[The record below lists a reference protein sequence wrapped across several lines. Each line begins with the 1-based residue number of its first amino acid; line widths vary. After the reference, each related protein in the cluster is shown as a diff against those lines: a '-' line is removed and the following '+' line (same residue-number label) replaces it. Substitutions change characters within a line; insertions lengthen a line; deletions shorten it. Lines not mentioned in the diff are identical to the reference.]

1 MSYQVCIDIGGTFT
15 DCLVS
20 DREGMISIYK
30 SPTTPG
36 EFERGFI
43 EVLHVAADGL
53 GKEPAAF
60 LREIDLIVHGSTVST
75 NALVERKTVKVGLIL
90 NEGHEDVLLLRQGP
104 RKGAFQWKLDY
115 PDPYVPRHLTRG
127 VAGRIDARGRE
138 LVALD
143 ETGVRTAARD
153 LRALNV
159 EAVAVGLLWSV
170 VNPAHELRVREILAE
185 TLPDIPVTLS
195 HEINPM
201 PREYQ
206 RIIAA
211 AIDAS
216 IHPIVSR
223 YISRLQTALDDAG
236 FQGELLLA
244 NCVGGMMPLPE
255 MLKKPIYSV
264 MSGPTLAPMA
274 ALALSDEADIIV
286 GDMGGTTFD
295 VSALRDRQIIIT
307 PDSMIHDDSLGIP
320 KVDVRS
326 VGAGGG
332 SIAHVDAGGLLRVGP
347 QSAGARPGPACYGAG
362 GEWPTVTDANVILG
376 LVDPDYFL
384 GGRIRLRRDLAERAV
399 GSIARALGISLHE
412 AAYAIYTT
420 SNHNMVA
427 AIEEITVRE
436 GINPRDSLFV
446 CGGGATAIHIAEM
459 ADVLGLKRYM
469 IPRFMA
475 GLSAYGGLISDI
487 RNEKSGVLL
496 TSHVAFDLDGV
507 NRMLERLRE
516 AGNSF
521 LAESGVAPE
530 NRQFEF
536 SFLGRY
542 EFQSFEIEVPITPR
556 DGRLSEADLPDL
568 VEAFHRMHERIYSIR
583 TDGDIV
589 EFTAWKLRAI
599 GKRRGHEISR
609 RNTLPAQAGPIVAK
623 ARRAVYDQ
631 PARAMVEVPVYE
643 LSTLG
648 HGARLSG
655 PCLVET
661 PTFTAF
667 LKQGHD
673 GVMDAFGNINVTVA
687 KSPENHVCP

>member
-1 MSYQVCIDIGGTFT
+1 MQYQVCIDIGGTFT

-20 DREGMISIYK
+20 DVDGVISIFK

-36 EFERGFI
+36 EFEKGFI
-43 EVLHVAADGL
+43 NVLHVAAEGY
-53 GKEPAAF
+53 GKTPDDF
-60 LREIDLIVHGSTVST
+60 LRQIELIVHGSTVST
-75 NALVERKTVKVGLIL
+75 NALVEKKTVKVGLIL

-115 PDPYVPRHLTRG
+115 PEAYVPRHLTYG
-127 VAGRIDARGRE
+127 VAGRIDARGRV
-138 LVALD
+138 LTALD
-143 ETGVRTAARD
+143 ENQIREAARS
-153 LRALNV
+153 LRASKV
-159 EAVAVGLLWSV
+159 EAIAVGFLWSV
-170 VNPAHELRVREILAE
+170 VNPAHELRAREILAE
-185 TLPDIPVTLS
+185 ELPDIPVTLS

-216 IHPIVSR
+216 INPIVSR
-223 YISRLQTALDDAG
+223 YIGRLKTALDEAG
-236 FQGELLLA
+236 FAGDLLLA

-295 VSALRDRQIIIT
+295 VSALRDHQIIVT

-332 SIAHVDAGGLLRVGP
+332 SIAHVDAGGLLQVGP
-347 QSAGARPGPACYGAG
+347 HSASARPGPACYGFG
-362 GEWPTVTDANVILG
+362 GTRPTVTDANVMLG

-384 GGRIRLRRDLAERAV
+384 GGKMKLHRDLAEKAV
-399 GSIARALGISLHE
+399 GEIAEGLGVSLQE

-436 GINPRDSLFV
+436 GINPRDCFFV

-459 ADVLGLKRYM
+459 VDILGLRRYM

-475 GLSAYGGLISDI
+475 GLSAFGGLISDI

-507 NRMLERLRE
+507 NAMLRQLKA
-516 AGNSF
+516 AGDAF
-521 LAESGVAPE
+521 LADAGVAPE
-530 NRQFEF
+530 NRQYEF
-536 SFLGRY
+536 AYMGRY
-542 EFQSFEIEVPITPR
+542 EFQSFEIEVPLTLQ
-556 DGRLSEADLPDL
+556 DGTLSSDDLPAL
-568 VEAFHRMHERIYSIR
+568 VEAFHKMHERIYSIR
-583 TDGDIV
+583 SDGDVV

-599 GKRRGHEISR
+599 GKRQGQEIWR
-609 RNTLPAQAGPIVAK
+609 RNTLPAQTAAIAAK
-623 ARRAVYDQ
+623 ASRKIYDQ
-631 PARAMVEVPVYE
+631 PTRAMIDVPVYE

-648 HGARLSG
+648 EGAVLPG
-655 PCLVET
+655 PCLIEAQ
-661 PTFTAF
+661 TFTAF
-667 LKQGHD
+667 LKQGHE
-673 GVMDAFGNINVTVA
+673 GKLDAFGNVIVTVA
-687 KSPENHVCP
+687 

>member
-1 MSYQVCIDIGGTFT
+1 MGYQVCIDIGGTFT

-20 DREGMISIYK
+20 DSGGVISIFK

-36 EFERGFI
+36 EFEKGFI
-43 EVLHVAADGL
+43 NVLHAAAEGHGL
-53 GKEPAAF
+53 TADDF
-60 LREIDLIVHGSTVST
+60 LKQIELIVHGSTVST
-75 NALVERKTVKVGLIL
+75 NALVEKKTVKVGLIL

-104 RKGAFQWKLDY
+104 RKGAFQWKLNY

-143 ETGVRTAARD
+143 EDAVRSAAGAFRT
-153 LRALNV
+153 LGV

-170 VNPAHELRVREILAE
+170 VNPAHEVRVGELLAE
-185 TLPDIPVTLS
+185 ELPDIPITLS

-206 RIIAA
+206 RIIAT

-223 YISRLQTALDDAG
+223 YIGRLQSALDEAG
-236 FQGELLLA
+236 FTGDLLLA

-274 ALALSDEADIIV
+274 ALALSDEPDIIV

-295 VSALRDRQIIIT
+295 VSALRDHQIIIT

-332 SIAHVDAGGLLRVGP
+332 SIAHVDAGGLLKVGP

-362 GEWPTVTDANVILG
+362 GERPTVTDANVVLG

-384 GGRIRLRRDLAERAV
+384 GGKMKLHRQLAEKAV
-399 GSIARALGISLHE
+399 GEIATALGVGLEE

-469 IPRFMA
+469 VPRFMA
-475 GLSAYGGLISDI
+475 GLSAFGGLISDI

-496 TSHVAFDLDGV
+496 TSHVDFDLDGV
-507 NRMLERLRE
+507 NALLAQLRK
-516 AGNSF
+516 AGDGF
-521 LAESGVAPE
+521 LADAGVAPD
-530 NRQFEF
+530 NRQFEL
-536 SFLGRY
+536 SYMGRY
-542 EFQSFEIEVPITPR
+542 EFQSFEIEVPFELG
-556 DGRLSEADLPDL
+556 DGPLSADDLSML

-583 TDGDIV
+583 IDGDVV

-599 GKRRGHEISR
+599 GKRSGQETWR
-609 RNTLPAQAGPIVAK
+609 RNTLPPQAGPVTPK
-623 ARRAVYDQ
+623 ATRRVYDQ
-631 PARAMVEVPVYE
+631 PARSMIEVPVYE
-643 LSTLG
+643 LSALG
-648 HGARLSG
+648 EGAKLHG
-655 PCLVET
+655 PCLIEA

-667 LKQGHD
+667 LKRGHD
-673 GVMDAFGNINVTVA
+673 GSLDTFGNINVTVA
-687 KSPENHVCP
+687 

>member
-1 MSYQVCIDIGGTFT
+1 MGYQVCIDIGGTFT

-20 DREGMISIYK
+20 DAEGVISIFK

-36 EFERGFI
+36 EFEKGFI
-43 EVLHVAADGL
+43 NVLHVAAQGYRKD
-53 GKEPAAF
+53 PDAF

-75 NALVERKTVKVGLIL
+75 NALVERKTVKVGVIL
-90 NEGHEDVLLLRQGP
+90 NEGHEDILLLRQGP

-115 PDPYVPRHLTRG
+115 PPPYVPRHLTRG
-127 VAGRIDARGRE
+127 VPGRIDARGRE
-138 LVALD
+138 LTPLD
-143 ETGVRTAARD
+143 EARVRAAARD
-153 LRALNV
+153 FRLLGVQAI
-159 EAVAVGLLWSV
+159 AVGLLWSV
-170 VNPAHELRVREILAE
+170 VNPAHELRVRAILAE
-185 TLPDIPVTLS
+185 ELPDIPVTLS

-216 IHPIVSR
+216 INPIVSR
-223 YISRLQTALDDAG
+223 YIGRLQTALDQSG
-236 FQGELLLA
+236 FTGELLLA

-274 ALALSDEADIIV
+274 ALALSDEPDIIV

-295 VSALRDRQIIIT
+295 VSALRDHQIIIT

-332 SIAHVDAGGLLRVGP
+332 SIAHVDDGGLLNVGP
-347 QSAGARPGPACYGAG
+347 QSAGARPGPACYGTG
-362 GEWPTVTDANVILG
+362 GTLPTVTDANVVLG

-384 GGRIRLRRDLAERAV
+384 GGKMKLHRDLAERAV
-399 GSIARALGISLHE
+399 ADIGQRLGISLEE

-436 GINPRDSLFV
+436 GINPRDSIFV

-459 ADVLGLKRYM
+459 ADILGLKRYM

-475 GLSAYGGLISDI
+475 GLSAFGGLISDI

-496 TSHVAFDLDGV
+496 TSDVGFRPG
-507 NRMLERLRE
+507 R
-516 AGNSF
+516 
-521 LAESGVAPE
+521 
-530 NRQFEF
+530 RQ
-536 SFLGRY
+536 RH
-542 EFQSFEIEVPITPR
+542 P
-556 DGRLSEADLPDL
+556 
-568 VEAFHRMHERIYSIR
+568 
-583 TDGDIV
+583 
-589 EFTAWKLRAI
+589 
-599 GKRRGHEISR
+599 
-609 RNTLPAQAGPIVAK
+609 
-623 ARRAVYDQ
+623 
-631 PARAMVEVPVYE
+631 
-643 LSTLG
+643 
-648 HGARLSG
+648 GA
-655 PCLVET
+655 
-661 PTFTAF
+661 
-667 LKQGHD
+667 
-673 GVMDAFGNINVTVA
+673 
-687 KSPENHVCP
+687 

>member
-1 MSYQVCIDIGGTFT
+1 MGYQICIDIGGTFT

-20 DREGMISIYK
+20 DERGVISIFK

-36 EFERGFI
+36 EFEKGFI
-43 EVLHVAADGL
+43 NVLHVAAEGYGL
-53 GKEPAAF
+53 PPERF
-60 LREIDLIVHGSTVST
+60 IREIDLIVHGSTVST
-75 NALVERKTVKVGLIL
+75 NALVEKKTVKVGLVL
-90 NEGHEDVLLLRQGP
+90 NQGHEDILLLRQGP

-115 PDPYVPRHLTRG
+115 PDAYVPRHLTRG
-127 VAGRIDARGRE
+127 VAGRIDARGQE
-138 LVALD
+138 HVPLD
-143 ETGVRTAARD
+143 EAAVRAAARD
-153 LRALNV
+153 FAGLGVQAI
-159 EAVAVGLLWSV
+159 AVGLLWSV
-170 VNPAHELRVREILAE
+170 VNPAHELRVRDILARE
-185 TLPDIPVTLS
+185 LPDIPVTLS

-206 RIIAA
+206 RVIAA

-223 YISRLQTALDDAG
+223 YIGRLQQALDAAG
-236 FQGELLLA
+236 FAGDLLLA

-274 ALALSDEADIIV
+274 ALALSDEPDIIV

-295 VSALRDRQIIIT
+295 VSALRDHQIIIT

-332 SIAHVDAGGLLRVGP
+332 SIAHVDAGGLLNVGP
-347 QSAGARPGPACYGAG
+347 QSAGARPGPACYGIG
-362 GEWPTVTDANVILG
+362 GTHPTVTDANVVLG

-384 GGRIRLRRDLAERAV
+384 GGKMKLRRDLAEQAV
-399 GSIARALGISLHE
+399 AQIATGLGVSLPE

-436 GINPRDSLFV
+436 GINPRDSFFV

-459 ADVLGLKRYM
+459 ADILGLKRYM

-475 GLSAYGGLISDI
+475 GLSAFGGLISDI

-496 TSHVAFDLDGV
+496 TSDADFDLAGV
-507 NRMLERLRE
+507 NAMLAQLRMAGDGFLED
-516 AGNSF
+516 A
-521 LAESGVAPE
+521 GVAPE

-536 SFLGRY
+536 SFMGRY
-542 EFQSFEIEVPITPR
+542 EFQSFEIEVPLTLT
-556 DGRLSEADLPDL
+556 DGRLTAADLPAL

-583 TDGDIV
+583 TDGDVV

-599 GKRRGHEISR
+599 GKRQGQEIWR
-609 RNTLPAQAGPIVAK
+609 RNILPAQQGAVAPK
-623 ARRAVYDQ
+623 ASRRVYDQ
-631 PARAMVEVPVYE
+631 PSRGMIDVPVYE

-648 HGARLSG
+648 EGAQLAG
-655 PCLVET
+655 PCLVEAE
-661 PTFTAF
+661 TFTAF
-667 LKQGHD
+667 LKRGHD
-673 GVMDAFGNINVTVA
+673 GRLDRFGNIIVTVA
-687 KSPENHVCP
+687 

>member
-1 MSYQVCIDIGGTFT
+1 MGYQVCIDIGGTFT

-20 DREGMISIYK
+20 DSDGFISIFK

-36 EFERGFI
+36 NFEKGFI
-43 EVLHVAADGL
+43 DVLHVAAEGY
-53 GKEPAAF
+53 GKTPQAF
-60 LREIDLIVHGSTVST
+60 MKEVDLIVHGSTVST

-90 NEGHEDVLLLRQGP
+90 NEGHEDMLLLRQGP

-115 PDPYVPRHLTRG
+115 PEPYVPRYLTRG
-127 VAGRIDARGRE
+127 IAGRIDARGRE
-138 LVALD
+138 LVTLD
-143 ETGVRTAARD
+143 EGQLRAAARD
-153 LRALNV
+153 FKSLGV

-170 VNPAHELRVREILAE
+170 VNDAHELRAREILE
-185 TLPDIPVTLS
+185 QELPGISVTLS

-206 RIIAA
+206 RVIAA

-216 IHPIVSR
+216 IYPIVSQ
-223 YISRLQTALDDAG
+223 YIGRLQTALNEAG
-236 FQGELLLA
+236 FAGDLLLA
-244 NCVGGMMPLPE
+244 NCVGGMMPLHE

-295 VSALRDRQIIIT
+295 VSALRDHQIIIT
-307 PDSMIHDDSLGIP
+307 PDGMIHDDSLGIP

-332 SIAHVDAGGLLRVGP
+332 SIAHVDAGGLLNVGP
-347 QSAGARPGPACYGAG
+347 RSAGAKPGPACYGTG
-362 GEWPTVTDANVILG
+362 GDLPTVTDANVVLG

-384 GGRIRLRRDLAERAV
+384 GGKMKLNRELAEKAV
-399 GSIARALGISLHE
+399 GQIATALGVSLAE

-436 GINPRDSLFV
+436 GINPRDSFFV

-459 ADVLGLKRYM
+459 ADILGLKRYM

-475 GLSAYGGLISDI
+475 GLSAFGGLISDI
-487 RNEKSGVLL
+487 RNDKSGVLL
-496 TSHVAFDLDGV
+496 TSHVAFDVTGV
-507 NRMLERLRE
+507 NALLARLRKAGDEFLEE
-516 AGNSF
+516 A
-521 LAESGVAPE
+521 GVAPE

-536 SFLGRY
+536 SFMGRY
-542 EFQSFEIEVPITPR
+542 EFQSFEIEVPFTAP
-556 DGRLSEADLPDL
+556 DGQIRMEDLPEV

-583 TDGDIV
+583 IDADVV
-589 EFTAWKLRAI
+589 EFTSWKLRAI
-599 GKRRGHEISR
+599 GKRQGQDIWR
-609 RNTLPAQAGPIVAK
+609 RNTLPAQNGAVLPK
-623 ARRAVYDQ
+623 STRRIHEQ
-631 PARAMVEVPVYE
+631 TLGAMVEVPVYE
-643 LSTLG
+643 LSG
-648 HGARLSG
+648 IGQGAQLSG
-655 PCLVET
+655 PCLVEAQ
-661 PTFTAF
+661 TFTAY
-667 LKQGHD
+667 LKQGHE
-673 GVMDAFGNINVTVA
+673 GVLDAFGNIIVTVA
-687 KSPENHVCP
+687 

>member
-1 MSYQVCIDIGGTFT
+1 MGFQVCIDIGGTFT

-20 DREGMISIYK
+20 DDNGLISIFK

-36 EFERGFI
+36 EFEKGFI
-43 EVLHVAADGL
+43 NVLHAAAEGYGL
-53 GKEPAAF
+53 TAEAF
-60 LREIDLIVHGSTVST
+60 LKEIDLIVHGSTVST
-75 NALVERKTVKVGLIL
+75 NALVEKKTVKVGLIL

-138 LVALD
+138 LVGLD
-143 ETGVRTAARD
+143 EAAVRAAAAAFRS
-153 LRALNV
+153 LGV
-159 EAVAVGLLWSV
+159 EAVAVGFLWSV
-170 VNPAHELRVREILAE
+170 VNPSHELRAGAILSAE
-185 TLPDIPVTLS
+185 LPDIPITLS

-206 RIIAA
+206 RIIAT

-223 YISRLQTALDDAG
+223 YIGRLQGALDEAG
-236 FQGELLLA
+236 FAGELLLA
-244 NCVGGMMPLPE
+244 NCVGGMMPQPE

-274 ALALSDEADIIV
+274 ALALSDEPDIIV

-295 VSALRDRQIIIT
+295 VSALRDHQIIIT

-332 SIAHVDAGGLLRVGP
+332 SIAHVDAGGLLKVGP
-347 QSAGARPGPACYGAG
+347 QSAGARPGPACYGTG
-362 GEWPTVTDANVILG
+362 GERPTVTDANVVLG

-384 GGRIRLRRDLAERAV
+384 GGKMKLRRDLAETAV
-399 GSIARALGISLHE
+399 RQVADALGIGLEE

-436 GINPRDSLFV
+436 GINPRDSVFV

-459 ADVLGLKRYM
+459 AEILGLRRYM

-475 GLSAYGGLISDI
+475 GLSAFGGLISDI
-487 RNEKSGVLL
+487 RNDKSGVLL
-496 TSHVAFDLDGV
+496 TSHVDFDLDGV
-507 NRMLERLRE
+507 NALLAQLRAAGDAFLED
-516 AGNSF
+516 A
-521 LAESGVAPE
+521 GVAPQ
-530 NRQFEF
+530 NRGFEV
-536 SFLGRY
+536 SYMGRY
-542 EFQSFEIEVPITPR
+542 EFQSFEIEVPFVLPE
-556 DGRLSEADLPDL
+556 GGLSRADLPEL
-568 VEAFHRMHERIYSIR
+568 IEAFHRMHERIYSIR
-583 TDGDIV
+583 IDGDVV

-599 GKRRGHEISR
+599 GKRRGQDAWRLH
-609 RNTLPAQAGPIVAK
+609 TLPAHSGAVTPK
-623 ARRAVYDQ
+623 ASRAVYDQ
-631 PARAMVEVPVYE
+631 PARQMVDVPVYE
-643 LSTLG
+643 LSAFG
-648 HGARLSG
+648 AGARLQG
-655 PCLVET
+655 PCLVES
-661 PTFTAF
+661 PTFTAY
-667 LKQGHD
+667 LKRGHEGTLD
-673 GVMDAFGNINVTVA
+673 PYGNINVIVA
-687 KSPENHVCP
+687 

>member
-1 MSYQVCIDIGGTFT
+1 MGYQVCIDIGGTFT

-20 DREGMISIYK
+20 DEDGAISIFK

-36 EFERGFI
+36 EFEKGFI
-43 EVLHVAADGL
+43 NVLHVAADGY
-53 GKEPAAF
+53 GKSPDSF
-60 LREIDLIVHGSTVST
+60 LKEIDLIVHGSTVST
-75 NALVERKTVKVGLIL
+75 NALVERKTVRVGVIL

-115 PDPYVPRHLTRG
+115 PEPYVPRHLTRG
-127 VAGRIDARGRE
+127 IAGRIDARGRE

-143 ETGVRTAARD
+143 EAQVRAAASDFRSLGVQ
-153 LRALNV
+153 
-159 EAVAVGLLWSV
+159 AVAVGLLWSV
-170 VNPAHELRVREILAE
+170 VNPAHELRVRDILAE
-185 TLPDIPVTLS
+185 ELPDVPVTIS

-223 YISRLQTALDDAG
+223 YIGRLQTALDDSGFAG
-236 FQGELLLA
+236 DLLLA
-244 NCVGGMMPLPE
+244 NCVGGMMPVPE

-274 ALALSDEADIIV
+274 ALALSDEPDIIV

-295 VSALRDRQIIIT
+295 VSALRDHQIIVT

-332 SIAHVDAGGLLRVGP
+332 SIAQVDAGGLLNVGP
-347 QSAGARPGPACYGAG
+347 HSAGARPGPACYGLG
-362 GEWPTVTDANVILG
+362 GTRPTVTDANVVLG
-376 LVDPDYFL
+376 LVDPEYFL
-384 GGRIRLRRDLAERAV
+384 GGKIKLRRDLAEQAV
-399 GSIARALGISLHE
+399 AGIAHDLGISLQE

-436 GINPRDSLFV
+436 GINPRDSFFV

-459 ADVLGLKRYM
+459 ADILGLKRYM

-475 GLSAYGGLISDI
+475 GLSAFGGLISDI

-496 TSHVAFDLDGV
+496 TSHVNFDLAGV
-507 NRMLERLRE
+507 NALLAQLRQ
-516 AGNSF
+516 AGNDF
-521 LAESGVAPE
+521 LEDAGVSE
-530 NRQFEF
+530 GNRQFEF
-536 SFLGRY
+536 SFMGRY
-542 EFQSFEIEVPITPR
+542 EFQSFEIEVPLQLT
-556 DGRLSEADLPDL
+556 DGKLSDVDLPVL

-583 TDGDIV
+583 TDGDVV
-589 EFTAWKLRAI
+589 EFTSWKLRAI
-599 GKRRGHEISR
+599 GKRQGQEIWR
-609 RNTLPAQAGPIVAK
+609 RNILPAQQDAVVPK
-623 ARRAVYDQ
+623 SSRKVYDQ
-631 PARAMVEVPVYE
+631 PTRMMAEIPVYE
-643 LSTLG
+643 LSQLG
-648 HGARLSG
+648 EGAQIAG
-655 PCLVET
+655 PCLLEAQ
-661 PTFTAF
+661 TFTAY
-667 LKQGHD
+667 LKRGHD
-673 GVMDAFGNINVTVA
+673 GIVDAFGNLIVTVA
-687 KSPENHVCP
+687 